1 MKMNRDL
8 KHIPTGLYVK
18 DTVGS
23 EMCELY
29 KVEDGTCLNEK
40 QRDGLLDEV
49 IGTIREFFGLRL
61 VSINHIKNGE
71 VNVTLL
77 SDNKTKYTKS
87 FSLIQIM
94 YDVSCEC
101 DYNNSSNI

>member
-1 MKMNRDL
+1 MNRR
-8 KHIPTGLYVK
+8 HTTIGVYVK
-18 DTVGS
+18 DTIGS

-29 KVEDGTCLNEK
+29 KIEDDTCISEK
-40 QRDGLLDEV
+40 QWDGLLDEV

-77 SDNKTKYTKS
+77 SDNKTKYNKS

-94 YDVSCEC
+94 HDVSCEC
-101 DYNNSSNI
+101 DYNKLSNI

>member
-1 MKMNRDL
+1 MSKYL
-8 KHIPTGLYVK
+8 KHTTTGLYVK
-18 DTVGS
+18 DTIGD

-49 IGTIREFFGLRL
+49 VGTIREFFGLRL
-61 VSINHIKNGE
+61 ISINRIKDGE

-94 YDVSCEC
+94 YDVSCEY

>member
-1 MKMNRDL
+1 MNRIVA
-8 KHIPTGLYVK
+8 HTVIGLYVK
-18 DTVGS
+18 DTIGS

-29 KVEDGTCLNEK
+29 KIEDDKCISKK
-40 QRDGLLDEV
+40 QWDGLLDEV

-77 SDNKTKYTKS
+77 SDNKTKYNKS

-94 YDVSCEC
+94 HDVSREC
-101 DYNNSSNI
+101 DYNKLSNI

>member
-1 MKMNRDL
+1 MSRNL
-8 KHIPTGLYVK
+8 VHFPTGLYVK
-18 DTVGS
+18 DTIGGK
-23 EMCELY
+23 MCELY
-29 KVEDGTCLNEK
+29 KVVDGTCLDEK
-40 QRDGLLDEV
+40 HRDGLLDEV

-94 YDVSCEC
+94 YDVSCEY
-101 DYNNSSNI
+101 DYNNLSNI

>member
-1 MKMNRDL
+1 MNRIVA
-8 KHIPTGLYVK
+8 HTVIGLYVK
-18 DTVGS
+18 DTIGS

-29 KVEDGTCLNEK
+29 KIEDDTCISEK
-40 QRDGLLDEV
+40 QWDGLLDEV

>member
-1 MKMNRDL
+1 MNKDL
-8 KHIPTGLYVK
+8 KHIPTGLFVK
-18 DTVGS
+18 DIIGN

-29 KVEDGTCLNEK
+29 RVVDGTCINEN

-49 IGTIREFFGLRL
+49 VGTVREFFGLRL
-61 VSINHIKNGE
+61 VSINYIKNGD
-71 VNVTLL
+71 VNVTLF
-77 SDNKTKYTKS
+77 SDNKTKHTKN